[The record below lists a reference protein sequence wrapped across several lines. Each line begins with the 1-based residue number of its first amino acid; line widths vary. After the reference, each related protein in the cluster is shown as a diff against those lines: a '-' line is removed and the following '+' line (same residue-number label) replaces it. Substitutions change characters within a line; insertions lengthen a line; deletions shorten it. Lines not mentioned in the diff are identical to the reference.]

1 MPIRARRIF
10 VADSDTD
17 IREGNK
23 HSSNDTSADL
33 SKSDL
38 SSMN

>member
-10 VADSDTD
+10 VADSD